1 VVLSVLSPVLVSF
14 LQAAFLIVILSQPVS
29 WLCGKRLG
37 RLPAV
42 LVVVTGVALIIAL
55 LAGISGTSLVE
66 IAKTAPAY
74 EEQVG

>member
-1 VVLSVLSPVLVSF
+1 MVLSVLSPVLVSF

-29 WLCGKRLG
+29 WLCRKGLARLS
-37 RLPAV
+37 AV
-42 LVVVTGVALIIAL
+42 LLVVTALALSVAVLGGVI
-55 LAGISGTSLVE
+55 GTSLVE